1 MKSFI
6 QFIKELLDLEEAT
19 FSRMG
24 PTSEL
29 SQGGLRD
36 FSKPYPNLP
45 VRRYKF
51 LNQGNSRA
59 TGPVETGSYSYSKPR
74 EFIPGLS
81 KGGVTIGSGTFAG
94 PESLTAMYAARS
106 KDFVR
111 HTDPAT
117 GEDVVTYNEKDKP
130 AVMKARAVVSTWSGR
145 DASKANFNP
154 TNNGD
159 EVMSANAGRP
169 TKQKVVNS
177 IDYMR
182 QNGLRVDFHPDLQQH
197 IANLR
202 DQGIDY
208 TSEGKGLQPKEEN

>member
-19 FSRMG
+19 FSRIG

-29 SQGGLRD
+29 SQSGARD

-51 LNQGNSRA
+51 LNQGTRA

-74 EFIPGLS
+74 EFIPGLP
-81 KGGVTIGSGTFAG
+81 KGGVTTGSGTFAG

-111 HTDPAT
+111 HTDPET

-130 AVMKARAVVSTWSGR
+130 EVMKARAVVSTWSGR
-145 DASKANFNP
+145 DASRANFKS
-154 TNNGD
+154 TNNGE
-159 EVMSANAGRP
+159 EVISANAGRP
-169 TKQKVVNS
+169 TKQRVVNS
-177 IDYMR
+177 VDYMK

-197 IANLR
+197 IANLKG
-202 DQGIDY
+202 QGIDY